1 VVTPVPQAPIDAGP
15 QPLPGARLWTVTDAG
30 DGGEADLRDA
40 PDASVPVQAVLRFVT
55 TAALNDVRIRIL
67 TNDDR
72 LVDNDATINVDDGGM
87 DATLRPLGSW
97 PVRGC
102 CTFRIDG
109 EVAPQPSDGALT
121 YLPFEVAFSVAP
133 DPNAKP
139 STHGTSR
146 RHHRHR

>member
-1 VVTPVPQAPIDAGP
+1 
-15 QPLPGARLWTVTDAG
+15 LTDAG
-30 DGGEADLRDA
+30 DGGEADLRDT
-40 PDASVPVQAVLRFVT
+40 PDASIPEQAVLRFVT
-55 TAALNDVRIRIL
+55 TAVLDDVRIRVL

-87 DATLRPLGSW
+87 DATLRPIGGW

-109 EVAPQPSDGALT
+109 ELARQPSDGIT
-121 YLPFEVAFSVAP
+121 GYLPFEVAFSVTV

-139 STHGTSR
+139 PAHGTSR
-146 RHHRHR
+146 RHHRHRYR